1 MTAVTLTWANGPPA
15 GTIWAWIVH
24 LPVDGGSSS
33 LVHGLVEN
41 IVTWLGPGKRWG
53 AALVA
58 VCAAAALVVSL
69 VGARAREPQAAAA
82 AVGDQP
88 SAA

>member
-1 MTAVTLTWANGPPA
+1 
-15 GTIWAWIVH
+15 
-24 LPVDGGSSS
+24 VDGGSSS

-41 IVTWLGPGKRWG
+41 IVTWAGPGKRWG

-58 VCAAAALVVSL
+58 LSALAALVVAL
-69 VGARAREPQAAAA
+69 AGARAREPGAAAA